1 MSALG
6 VQGHRSRVT
15 YRVVKHDGGWAYET
29 DGSYSRQFRTREAA
43 RKAARLAAA
52 EQTSAYG
59 TSARP
64 SKNEE
69 GQWFDDSG

>member
-15 YRVVKHDGGWAYET
+15 YRVVKQDGAWAYET
-29 DGSYSRQFRTREAA
+29 NGSYSRQFRTREAA
-43 RKAARLAAA
+43 RNAARLAAA
-52 EQTSAYG
+52 EQTSAHG
-59 TSARP
+59 TPARP
-64 SKNEE
+64 SENEE